1 MAKRVGQGGPEYK
14 MLFQSLIPLND
25 EIQILIFLKKKK

>member
-1 MAKRVGQGGPEYK
+1 MAKRVGQGGPQYK

-25 EIQILIFLKKKK
+25 KIQILI